1 MNKPQILLIE
11 DNKEV
16 RLSARFILEDHG
28 FALVEL
34 ENPTQA
40 IDYLA
45 QHRVDLILLDMNFSF
60 DTTSGEEGL
69 RFLRYLQQQQLVIPV
84 VALTAWSNTQLV
96 VQAMQLGAG
105 DFIEKPWQNQRLLQV
120 IAQQLKLTDL
130 QQKNQQ
136 LSSALHDDEPE
147 LVWQSGM
154 MQRLM
159 QQLQAVAASD
169 ANILLTGE
177 NGTGKSQLAQ
187 FIHRHSGRKAAPLI
201 SVNMGAIPETLFESE
216 MFGHKKGAFTDAKEQ
231 RTGRFTLAQ
240 GGSLFLDE
248 IASLPLPQQAKLLR
262 VLESGHYEV
271 LGSSVTEQSK
281 VRLLSASNGNFA
293 QLISDGLFR
302 QDLYYRLNTLE
313 FRVPALRERPE
324 DVAPLVRFF
333 LQKHG
338 LRYQKTALR
347 MSAAAEKQLQTYA
360 WPGNIRELSH
370 LVERAVLLCQ
380 NSVIELADLTLPRT
394 LPANSA
400 TELSADGDFQ
410 KLPMMTLEHAEL
422 QLIRQALEFC
432 QGNKQKTADV
442 LGITKSS
449 LYRRLEKYGLEQY
462 GLEL

>member
-1 MNKPQILLIE
+1 MTKPLILLIE
-11 DNKEV
+11 DNREV

-28 FALVEL
+28 FSITEL

-40 IDYLA
+40 IEYLQTQSA
-45 QHRVDLILLDMNFSF
+45 ALILLDMNFAL

-69 RFLRYLQQQQLVIPV
+69 RFLRWLQQQPHHIPV
-84 VALTAWSNTQLV
+84 VAMTAWSNTQLV

-105 DFIEKPWQNQRLLQV
+105 DFIEKPWQNQRLVQV
-120 IAQQLKLTDL
+120 ISQQLKLREL

-136 LSSALHDDEPE
+136 LSSALHDSEPE
-147 LVWQSGM
+147 LVWQSAI

-169 ANILLTGE
+169 AHILLTGE

-201 SVNMGAIPETLFESE
+201 SVNMSAIPETLFESE
-216 MFGHKKGAFTDAKEQ
+216 MFGHKKGAFTDAKDQ
-231 RTGRFTLAQ
+231 RIGRFTLAQ

-271 LGSSVTEQSK
+271 LGSSVTEQSD
-281 VRLLSASNGNFA
+281 VRLLSATNGNFM
-293 QLISDGLFR
+293 QLINDGLFR

-324 DVAPLVRFF
+324 DIVPLVRFF

-347 MSAAAEKQLQTYA
+347 FAPAAEKQLQSYG

-380 NSVIELADLTLPRT
+380 DNVIEQSDLALPSALT
-394 LPANSA
+394 ANSEA
-400 TELSADGDFQ
+400 EPDLQ
-410 KLPMMTLEHAEL
+410 QLPMMTLEQAEL
-422 QLIRQALEFC
+422 QLIRQALAHC
-432 QGNKQKTADV
+432 HGNKQKTADM

-449 LYRRLEKYGLEQY
+449 LYRRLDKYGLEQY

>member
-1 MNKPQILLIE
+1 MSKPLILLIE
-11 DNKEV
+11 DNREV

-28 FALVEL
+28 FSITEL

-40 IDYLA
+40 IDYLQQQSA
-45 QHRVDLILLDMNFSF
+45 DLILLDMNFAL

-69 RFLRYLQQQQLVIPV
+69 RFLRWLQQQSQQIPV
-84 VALTAWSNTQLV
+84 VAMTAWSNTQLV

-105 DFIEKPWQNQRLLQV
+105 DFIEKPWQNQRLVQV
-120 IAQQLKLTDL
+120 ISQQLKLKDL

-136 LSSALHDDEPE
+136 LSSALHDSEPE
-147 LVWQSGM
+147 LVWQSAH

-231 RTGRFTLAQ
+231 RIGRFMLAK

-248 IASLPLPQQAKLLR
+248 IANLPLPQQAKLLR

-271 LGSSVTEQSK
+271 LGSSITEQSD
-281 VRLLSASNGNFA
+281 VRLISASNGNFS
-293 QLISDGLFR
+293 QLIQNGLFR

-313 FRVPALRERPE
+313 FRVPALRERP
-324 DVAPLVRFF
+324 DDILPLVRFF

-338 LRYQKTALR
+338 LRYQKMALR
-347 MSAAAEKQLQTYA
+347 LHHTTEKQLQNYG

-370 LVERAVLLCQ
+370 LIERAVLLCQ
-380 NSVIELADLTLPRT
+380 NSVITQADLSLPNACAQEPT
-394 LPANSA
+394 TTTSL
-400 TELSADGDFQ
+400 Q
-410 KLPMMTLEHAEL
+410 QLPMITLEQAEL

-432 QGNKQKTADV
+432 HGNKQKTADV

-462 GLEL
+462 AADV

>member
-1 MNKPQILLIE
+1 MSKPVVLLIE
-11 DNKEV
+11 DNREV

-28 FALVEL
+28 FNITEL

-40 IDYLA
+40 IDYLQQQSA
-45 QHRVDLILLDMNFSF
+45 DLILLDMNFAL

-69 RFLRYLQQQQLVIPV
+69 RFLRWLQQQPQQIPV
-84 VALTAWSNTQLV
+84 VAMTAWSNTQLV

-105 DFIEKPWQNQRLLQV
+105 DFIEKPWQNQRLVQV
-120 IAQQLKLTDL
+120 ISQQLKLKDL

-136 LSSALHDDEPE
+136 LSSALHDSEPE
-147 LVWQSGM
+147 LVWQSAH

-187 FIHRHSGRKAAPLI
+187 FIHRHSGRKAAPLV

-231 RTGRFTLAQ
+231 RIGRFMLAK

-248 IASLPLPQQAKLLR
+248 IANLPLPQQAKLLR

-271 LGSSVTEQSK
+271 LGSSVTEQSD
-281 VRLLSASNGNFA
+281 VRLISASNGNFS
-293 QLISDGLFR
+293 QLIQNGLFR

-313 FRVPALRERPE
+313 FRVPALRERS
-324 DVAPLVRFF
+324 DDILPLVRFF

-338 LRYQKTALR
+338 LRYQKMALR
-347 MSAAAEKQLQTYA
+347 LHHTAEKQLQSYS

-370 LVERAVLLCQ
+370 LIERAVLLCQ
-380 NSVIELADLTLPRT
+380 DSVITQADLSLPNACAQE
-394 LPANSA
+394 PIA
-400 TELSADGDFQ
+400 TTSLQ
-410 KLPMMTLEHAEL
+410 QLPMITLEQAEL

-432 QGNKQKTADV
+432 HGNKQKTADV

-462 GLEL
+462 AADV

>member
-1 MNKPQILLIE
+1 MTKPLILLIE
-11 DNKEV
+11 DNREV

-28 FALVEL
+28 FSITEL
-34 ENPTQA
+34 ESPTQA
-40 IDYLA
+40 IEYLQTQSA
-45 QHRVDLILLDMNFSF
+45 ALILLDMNFAL

-69 RFLRYLQQQQLVIPV
+69 RFLRWLQQQPHNIPV
-84 VALTAWSNTQLV
+84 VAMTAWSNTQLV

-105 DFIEKPWQNQRLLQV
+105 DFIEKPWQNQRLVQV
-120 IAQQLKLTDL
+120 ISQQLKLKEL

-136 LSSALHDDEPE
+136 LSSALHDNEPE
-147 LVWQSGM
+147 LVWQSAT

-159 QQLQAVAASD
+159 QQLQAVATSD
-169 ANILLTGE
+169 AHILLTGE

-231 RTGRFTLAQ
+231 RIGRFTLAQ

-271 LGSSVTEQSK
+271 LGSSVTEQSD
-281 VRLLSASNGNFA
+281 VRLLSASNGNFT

-324 DVAPLVRFF
+324 DIVPLVRFF

-347 MSAAAEKQLQTYA
+347 LSPAAEKQLQAYG

-370 LVERAVLLCQ
+370 LIERAVLLCQ
-380 NSVIELADLTLPRT
+380 DTVIEPADLALPKQVSAMS
-394 LPANSA
+394 ANEHD
-400 TELSADGDFQ
+400 TQ
-410 KLPMMTLEHAEL
+410 QLPMMTLEQAEL
-422 QLIRQALEFC
+422 QLVRQALGHC
-432 QGNKQKTADV
+432 QGNKQKTADL

-462 GLEL
+462 GAE